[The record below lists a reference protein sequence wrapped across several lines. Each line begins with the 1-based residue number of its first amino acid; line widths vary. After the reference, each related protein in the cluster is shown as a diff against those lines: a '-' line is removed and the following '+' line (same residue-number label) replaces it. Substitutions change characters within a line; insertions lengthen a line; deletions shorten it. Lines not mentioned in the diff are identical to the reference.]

1 MKINKLTLAL
11 TGLLSTGSAFAA
23 GPLLTTDD
31 GTPAPYVW
39 DTSKGSIPVYVD
51 GGEAF
56 TYDYDGTVFLTIDR
70 AVEITQFAFD
80 QWNHVETS
88 TFRADVAGTIEDK
101 TGIKDVT
108 GANAAQIYTKQN
120 GYGFWV
126 LYDTDGSILE
136 NFFGVPKEAVL
147 GIAFPEI
154 ADGNNKI
161 IEATAVMNGWNVYVN
176 DTEGN
181 QVAGVFTH
189 EFGHAI
195 NLSHSQ
201 TNGHLGY
208 MSYPWAPLYPGVPG
222 CGVNPVH
229 RFDTEVW
236 DGTENPADP
245 AIIETMFPFISH
257 NGVGGIAQST
267 VNVLDDRVSI
277 SNLYPT
283 AEYKA
288 SYGSIEGTLRLKD
301 GSTEYSGVNIIARN
315 IDNPLLDAVSVQS
328 GYASQ
333 GKVGPDG
340 YFKISG
346 LTPGQRYVLYTEEIL
361 AGGYPTSPSSIVSVP
376 EYWNDSESSNPA
388 TDNQCEFTPIVAQA
402 GQTKQAD
409 LTFNGYDD
417 GINFRPI
424 VNAHLTDLAK
434 NGRSSMGSIV
444 GYGFT
449 WDENKG
455 FEMLPDYITVDS
467 GRMNRNGTKLLVN
480 SDHDRNGVSA
490 PAIWS
495 DAKGITPLGDFTGN
509 SCGGGSQTGTAAASG
524 WDIDDAGNTV
534 VGLAYK
540 DVDNNGECYEYD
552 KGELVPFIWTPKKG
566 MRELDTSNVEW
577 GYSAWVRAHAISG
590 NGEVALGSLDG
601 WEAVAWVNEGPMINL
616 FQQVGAI
623 EAHASSYDG
632 KQVAL
637 GTEQGNVMLWNHTRS
652 GDAAFTDIGGLK
664 WCDDIPFLFWGQ
676 NICDIEGADWVHANF
691 GEFAG
696 LLPTDMSDNGD
707 VIIGRAGDFWAGF
720 KGAIYIRTL
729 GWMSLDEFFGKQGVT
744 EAANAHMDNPL
755 SLSGAGNKMVGGIA
769 GAMVAYH
776 VDMSQV
782 YVCENGQSM
791 KTGFPNGLISK
802 IKSGAQFGRCEH
814 LNP

>member
-1 MKINKLTLAL
+1 MKFNKFTVAIASILT
-11 TGLLSTGSAFAA
+11 SGSALAA

-31 GTPAPYVW
+31 GQPKPYVW

-56 TYDYDGTVFLTIDR
+56 TYDYDGSVFLSVER
-70 AVEITQFAFD
+70 ANELTQFAFD
-80 QWNHVETS
+80 EWNKVDTS
-88 TFRADVAGTIEDK
+88 TFQADVAGTIEEM
-101 TGIKDVT
+101 TGIADVT
-108 GANAAQIYTKQN
+108 GANAAEIYTKQN

-154 ADGNNKI
+154 ADENNVI
-161 IEATAVMNGWNVYVN
+161 VEATAVMNGWNVYVN

-201 TNGHLGY
+201 TNGQLGY
-208 MSYPWAPLYPGVPG
+208 LSNTFAPLYPGVEG
-222 CGVNPVH
+222 CGVEPVH
-229 RFDTEVW
+229 AHDWPQWYGPT
-236 DGTENPADP
+236 NNADP
-245 AIIETMFPFISH
+245 EIIETMFPFIAH
-257 NGVGGIAQST
+257 NGAAGTAQST
-267 VNVLDDRVSI
+267 INVLDDRVSI

-283 AEYKA
+283 DAYK
-288 SYGSIEGTLRLKD
+288 SSFGSIEGTLRLKD

-315 IDNPLLDAVSVQS
+315 LNDPLMDAVSAQS
-328 GYASQ
+328 GLLTQ

-340 YFKISG
+340 YFKING
-346 LTPGQRYVLYTEEIL
+346 LTPGQSYVLYTEEIHV
-361 AGGYPTSPSSIVSVP
+361 GGYPTRQTPIVSVA
-376 EYWNDSESSNPA
+376 EYWNENEGSNPVS
-388 TDNQCEFTPIVAQA
+388 DNQCDFTPIVAQA

-409 LTFNGYDD
+409 LIFNGYED

-434 NGRSSMGSIV
+434 NGRSSMGTIM

-455 FEMLPDYITVDS
+455 IEMLPDFMTVDS
-467 GRMNRNGTKLLVN
+467 GRMNRNGSKMLVN
-480 SDHDRNGVSA
+480 SDHDRNGISA

-495 DAKGITPLGDFTGN
+495 EGKGLTVLGDFTGN
-509 SCGGGSQTGTAAASG
+509 SCGGGSQSGTAAASG

-540 DVDNNGECYEYD
+540 DVDNNGMCYEYD
-552 KGELVPFIWTPKKG
+552 KGEMVPFIWTPKKG
-566 MRELDTSNVEW
+566 MRELDTRDVNWNINS
-577 GYSAWVRAHAISG
+577 WVRAHAVSG

-601 WEAVAWVNEGPMINL
+601 WEAVAWVKEGPMINL
-616 FQQVGAI
+616 YQEVGAI
-623 EAHASSYDG
+623 EAHASSQDG

-637 GTEQGNVMLWNHTRS
+637 GTMQGNVVMWDHSRS
-652 GDAAFTDIGGLK
+652 GDAAFTDMGGLK
-664 WCDDIPFLFWGQ
+664 WCEDVPFMLWGQ
-676 NICDIEGADWVHANF
+676 NGCEEMGVDWVHSIA
-691 GEFAG
+691 GEYAG
-696 LLPTDMSDNGD
+696 LVPFDMSDNGD
-707 VIIGRAGDFWAGF
+707 VIIGRGGDFWAGF
-720 KGAIYIRTL
+720 VGAIYIREL
-729 GWMSLDEFFGKQGVT
+729 GWMTLDKFFSKQGVQ
-744 EAANAHMDNPL
+744 EAANAYMDNPI
-755 SLSGAGNKMVGGIA
+755 SLSASGSEMVGGIA
-769 GAMVAYH
+769 GAMISYH
-776 VDMSQV
+776 VDMDQV
-782 YVCENGQSM
+782 YVCENGTSV

-802 IKSGAQFGRCEH
+802 IKSGAEFGRCEH
-814 LNP
+814 IN